1 MQIQICMYH
10 INTGT
15 KSTRTTYTTRYISE
29 DDETVKVHMMR
40 IYDVLSYYIK
50 YILII

>member
-1 MQIQICMYH
+1 VQIQISYKH
-10 INTGT
+10 GDQEYEDY
-15 KSTRTTYTTRYISE
+15 TYTTRYISE